1 MNTTTFYTARTKYN
15 QHGFQTVEQVS
26 LATGIQASMIRD
38 LESKKKERKVGY
50 QSIVKLAKHYN
61 VTTDYLMGLEPYPS
75 REPDIQTS
83 VITTGL
89 SEESV
94 AVLQFIKQHS
104 GKKDD
109 CSQSNTEITRLINR
123 VLSGLN
129 EHIEVDEYGVPDPF
143 YTIFNLMEQYIN
155 SAKATTSKGEQIIT
169 IDYGKSLGGFSAA
182 DVCRSVLLKQIEKEL
197 DRLRMKEESDNG
209 KT

>member
-129 EHIEVDEYGVPDPF
+129 EHIEVDE
-143 YTIFNLMEQYIN
+143 
-155 SAKATTSKGEQIIT
+155 
-169 IDYGKSLGGFSAA
+169 
-182 DVCRSVLLKQIEKEL
+182 
-197 DRLRMKEESDNG
+197 
-209 KT
+209 